1 MDKYACRISVKTRTC
16 FHGFTYVFLGIHV
29 RVFRKTCTNKK
40 TSLEKQTISKKF
52 LFLILSHHN
61 HGVGFLIQSRCDL
74 IQAAFQLT
82 FLVVFHQLI
91 GF

>member
-40 TSLEKQTISKKF
+40 QVWKNRQ
-52 LFLILSHHN
+52 
-61 HGVGFLIQSRCDL
+61 
-74 IQAAFQLT
+74 
-82 FLVVFHQLI
+82 
-91 GF
+91 